1 MSSNVTF
8 RKQILIVIIVF
19 TVAASAGLVQNSIKS
34 LRLDREHVTL
44 LKQSK
49 SIDREIS
56 NSRIFLDDYYFFGDT
71 TKMTGITTSFENA
84 KNHVAFLDTFITDR
98 YGDKNG
104 TELHETLNAVQQNI
118 EELQQ
123 KVLFYL
129 QRDVSALDI
138 GLLSRYHDFQLA
150 YREFDRSIDNY
161 VLNENQ
167 QFKQRIFVLLLVIFG
182 LLILSL
188 ILVHKLINSYNAVE
202 KRQAEK
208 SIEVEFKERK
218 RIAGDLHDGLGS
230 ILSSIALY
238 TKIIEKDCEREVKNN
253 NLVKVKEL
261 STLALD
267 HLEAAINN
275 LNPSMLNR
283 YGLVEALR
291 IVCRNIEETGEIAC
305 TLKAKNLSGK
315 FDKNLEINLYRIAN
329 ELINN
334 TLKHSG
340 ASKLQIEF
348 KKVKNILHFSYL
360 DNGKGFNPDLIA
372 TDDEEKMGLQNIIQR
387 VESLGGKYDLSS
399 EENKGVEVNLRFKI
413 EKK

>member
-49 SIDREIS
+49 NIDREIS
-56 NSRIFLDDYYFFGDT
+56 NSRINLDDYYFFRDT
-71 TKMTGITTSFENA
+71 TKIDGITASFENA
-84 KNHVAFLDTFITDR
+84 KSHVAFLDTFISAKH
-98 YGDKNG
+98 GDKSG
-104 TELHETLNAVQQNI
+104 SELQIALNAVKQNI
-118 EELQQ
+118 ETLQQ
-123 KVLFYL
+123 QVLFYL
-129 QRDVSALDI
+129 QKDAAALDI
-138 GLLSRYHDFQLA
+138 ELLSGYHDFQLV

-161 VLNENQ
+161 VLKENQ

-188 ILVHKLINSYNAVE
+188 VLVQKLINSYNAVE

-208 SIEVEFKERK
+208 TIDVEFKERK
-218 RIAGDLHDGLGS
+218 RIASDLHDGLGS

-238 TKIIEKDCEREVKNN
+238 TKIIEKDCTREVKNN

-283 YGLVEALR
+283 YGLIEALG
-291 IVCRNIEETGEIAC
+291 IVCRNIEDTGEIAC
-305 TLKAKNLSGK
+305 TLKAKNLSGSL
-315 FDKNLEINLYRIAN
+315 DKNLEINLYKIAN

-340 ASKLQIEF
+340 ATKLQIEI
-348 KKVKNILHFSYL
+348 KKLKNILHFNYR
-360 DNGKGFNPDLIA
+360 DNGKGFNPDLISA
-372 TDDEEKMGLQNIIQR
+372 DDEEKMGLQNIVQR
-387 VESLGGKYDLSS
+387 VESLGGKYDFSS
-399 EENKGVEVNLRFKI
+399 EKNKGVEVNLRFKLD
-413 EKK
+413 KK